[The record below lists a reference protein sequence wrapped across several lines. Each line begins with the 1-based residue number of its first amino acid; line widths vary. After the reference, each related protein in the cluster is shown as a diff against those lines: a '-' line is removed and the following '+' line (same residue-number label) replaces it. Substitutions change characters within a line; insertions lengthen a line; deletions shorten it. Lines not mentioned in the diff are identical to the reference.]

1 MLRARVIL
9 CKVLERRMLEKVR
22 SKRLGSFG
30 SLAEANEE
38 IDEAHGSL
46 LKNGYHVNVYAM
58 CHAQHRDWPTGDRD
72 SGLYWYI
79 NGERRM
85 GT

>member
-1 MLRARVIL
+1 
-9 CKVLERRMLEKVR
+9 VR
-22 SKRLGSFG
+22 LKRLGSIG

-38 IDEAHGSL
+38 IDEARGSL
-46 LKNGYHVNVYAM
+46 LKNGYHVNVQAM
-58 CHAQHRDWPTGDRD
+58 CHAQDRDWSTGDRD
-72 SGLYWYI
+72 SGLYCYI